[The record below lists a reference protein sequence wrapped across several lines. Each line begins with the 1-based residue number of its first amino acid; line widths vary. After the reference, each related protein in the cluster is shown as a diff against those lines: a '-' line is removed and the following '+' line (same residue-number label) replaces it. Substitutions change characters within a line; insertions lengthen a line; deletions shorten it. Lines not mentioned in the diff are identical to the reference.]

1 MEAKEKDKEKKDDK
15 KSTDYISSINDTI
28 KGINEKYDKIRKERI
43 FPTAKSTV
51 EDKPRIQSSTKIS
64 GLRGLEPRFGA
75 QFTKDR
81 NKYLQ

>member
-1 MEAKEKDKEKKDDK
+1 MAAKEKDKEDEK
-15 KSTDYISSINDTI
+15 KSIDYISSISDTI

-51 EDKPRIQSSTKIS
+51 EDKPRIQSATKIT
-64 GLRGLEPRFGA
+64 GLRGLEPKFGT